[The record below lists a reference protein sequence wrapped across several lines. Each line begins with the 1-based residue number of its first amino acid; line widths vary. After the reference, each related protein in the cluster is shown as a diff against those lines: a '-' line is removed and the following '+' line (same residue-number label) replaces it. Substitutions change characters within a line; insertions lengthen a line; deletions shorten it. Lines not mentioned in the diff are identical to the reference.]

1 MGFDL
6 SRRRELDLEAKAFQQ
21 IEFVGQ
27 LKNIDEINADIAES
41 IFFLAVY

>member
-6 SRRRELDLEAKAFQQ
+6 SRRRELDADAKAFQQ

-27 LKNIDEINADIAES
+27 LKNIDGINADIAES
-41 IFFLAVY
+41 IFVSAVY